1 MSHASEVE
9 TEAMVRR
16 LGELA
21 KQRREEIGVNR
32 AKLAKEAEIDSEET
46 ITAFEFGKIL
56 PSADTQRKL
65 EKALSWRLGVIEK
78 IMEATGRAA
87 DTLRMEELDAEDSL
101 HLDMQGGVTS
111 LTSATDAE
119 LLAEVARRGL

>member
-32 AKLAKEAEIDSEET
+32 EVLAKEAGIESEDT
-46 ITAFEFGKIL
+46 IRDFEYGRSL
-56 PSADTQRKL
+56 PSADTQQKL

-78 IMEATGRAA
+78 IMETSGRDAG
-87 DTLRMEELDAEDSL
+87 TLRMEELDAEDSL
-101 HLDMQGGVTS
+101 HLDMHGGVTS
-111 LTSATDAE
+111 LTSASDGE